1 MNKYFLGKIHCI
13 GMKIAN
19 IKSRDILFERKAVYN
34 ISMVKT

>member
-1 MNKYFLGKIHCI
+1 MNKYFLEKVYYVGI
-13 GMKIAN
+13 KIAN

>member
-1 MNKYFLGKIHCI
+1 MNKYFSEKFFCI

-34 ISMVKT
+34 ISVVKT